1 MGSIIL
7 DQSLGPWNE
16 PIHFGAQFIRT
27 GSVTVFGLVRSS
39 CHMMIHVDNDLFYLK
54 ITGFLKL
61 IELTCQTTNSNSRS
75 DSSCLPST
83 ILTSPDRKLMDCI
96 AFKSRYGS
104 PVVVVH
110 AKPVISGFGVGM
122 TSSSSLMTSFPM
134 TSDRDGAGVNGTRA
148 GIVVAVVV
156 VVFVD
161 VASSTAVMV
170 DTSVVDKIVVVDPDV
185 VEPDVVVP
193 VVVVPDVVVPVV
205 PLVVVPL
212 VVVPLVVVPVVVTVV
227 SGAVAASKNSSV
239 TSSTG
244 TDFPSFMTASL
255 LVTSSMVTSSSGFA
269 IVGDFVVL
277 AAA

>member
-1 MGSIIL
+1 MTSYIRYVIRVTSSIGHFMTSSMGYVDSYK
-7 DQSLGPWNE
+7 DY
-16 PIHFGAQFIRT
+16 FGTLYWTYFEKYR
-27 GSVTVFGLVRSS
+27 RSR
-39 CHMMIHVDNDLFYLK
+39 I
-54 ITGFLKL
+54 KL

-110 AKPVISGFGVGM
+110 ANPVISGFGVGM
-122 TSSSSLMTSFPM
+122 TSSSSPMTSLLI
-134 TSDRDGAGVNGTRA
+134 TSDRDGAGVNGTSA

-156 VVFVD
+156 VVLVD
-161 VASSTAVMV
+161 VASSTAVIV
-170 DTSVVDKIVVVDPDV
+170 DISVVEIVVVDPDV

-193 VVVVPDVVVPVV
+193 VVVVPEVVVPVV

-227 SGAVAASKNSSV
+227 SGAVAASSSSIV
-239 TSSTG
+239 TSSTEP
-244 TDFPSFMTASL
+244 DFPSFRPSSL
-255 LVTSSMVTSSSGFA
+255 LVTSSSGFA